1 MQKDS
6 VLGTVVVATLLC
18 VVCSI
23 LVSGAA
29 VSLKD
34 KQEANRILDVKKN
47 LLLASG
53 IIKTK
58 SVSKE
63 QIEAEFS
70 KITAQVID
78 LETGEVAEQ
87 FDPETFDQRE
97 AARAP
102 ETSTRIPADKDLADI
117 KSRSKFAKVYKL
129 MNGES
134 VEMYIFPVYGKG
146 LWSTM
151 YGFLAMEPNL
161 KTVKGIGFYQHGE
174 TPGLGGEIEN
184 PKWQS
189 QWVGKKA
196 FGEGYDNVKFN
207 VTKGQVNPNAEGSE
221 YQVDGLSGATIT
233 SNGVTATIQYWLGP
247 DGFGPYI
254 KTQVNNQ
261 DSTSDE
267 DQATSGLEFKKTA
280 GEA

>member
-18 VVCSI
+18 VVCSV

-29 VSLKD
+29 VTLKD

-53 IIKTK
+53 IIKQK

-63 QIEAEFS
+63 KIEEEFA
-70 KITAQVID
+70 KINSEVID
-78 LETGEVAEQ
+78 LATGEVASQ
-87 FDPETFDQRE
+87 FDPETFDQRK
-97 AARAP
+97 AARDP
-102 ETSTRIPADKDLADI
+102 ETSVKIPSDKDLADI
-117 KSRSKFAKVYKL
+117 KSRSKYAKVYKL
-129 MNGES
+129 MKDDQID
-134 VEMYIFPVYGKG
+134 MYIFPVYGKG

-151 YGFLAMEPNL
+151 YGFLAMEADL
-161 KTVKGIGFYQHGE
+161 KTIKGIGFYQHGE
-174 TPGLGGEIEN
+174 TPGLGAEIEN

-189 QWVGKKA
+189 QWVGKNA
-196 FGEGYDNVKFN
+196 FGDDYDNVMFN
-207 VTKGQVNPNAEGSE
+207 VTKGSVNNNASGSE

-233 SNGVTATIQYWLGP
+233 SNGVTYTIQYWLGK
-247 DGFGPYI
+247 DGFGKYI
-254 KTQVNNQ
+254 ENQVDSKSASEQVNNK
-261 DSTSDE
+261 E
-267 DQATSGLEFKKTA
+267 ELKKAA